1 MPRAPVSSTG
11 FRWDRQWLVVNSKGR
26 ACTQRTDPKLALV
39 EVELPVNAFDEDWE
53 PTESSFLL
61 MRAPGM
67 DALKVPLCKACD
79 AIDGISVWEWS
90 GSAFDEG
97 TEASTWLS
105 NYLGKPSRLVRFNTS
120 SETRPVDPNY
130 AQGHTTMFSD
140 CFPFLVISQ
149 GSLNTL
155 NELLQEPVLINRFRP
170 NIVVDG
176 CEPFSEDIWK
186 SIKINKLTFRGVKLC
201 SRCKVPTINQE
212 NGISGVEPTETL
224 SKFRSDH
231 VLNLNKKKQGTVYF
245 GQNLVCRESL
255 ASGKGKCLSVGDQ
268 IFVLEEFA
276 SCASA
281 AV

>member
-1 MPRAPVSSTG
+1 
-11 FRWDRQWLVVNSKGR
+11 
-26 ACTQRTDPKLALV
+26 
-39 EVELPVNAFDEDWE
+39 
-53 PTESSFLL
+53 
-61 MRAPGM
+61 
-67 DALKVPLCKACD
+67 
-79 AIDGISVWEWS
+79 
-90 GSAFDEG
+90 
-97 TEASTWLS
+97 
-105 NYLGKPSRLVRFNTS
+105 
-120 SETRPVDPNY
+120 
-130 AQGHTTMFSD
+130 MFSD
-140 CFPFLVISQ
+140 CFSFLVISQ

-186 SIKINKLTFRGVKLC
+186 SIKMNRLTFHGVKLC

-224 SKFRSDH
+224 IKFRPDH
-231 VLNLNKKKQGTVYF
+231 VLNLNNIKARNCIFWTESGLQGIPSF
-245 GQNLVCRESL
+245 RQREISL
-255 ASGKGKCLSVGDQ
+255 GDQ